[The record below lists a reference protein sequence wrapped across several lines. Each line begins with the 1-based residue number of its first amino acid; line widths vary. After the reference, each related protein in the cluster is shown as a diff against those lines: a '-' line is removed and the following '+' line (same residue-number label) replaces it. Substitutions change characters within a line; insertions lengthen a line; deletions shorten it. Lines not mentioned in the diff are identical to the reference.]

1 MKQLT
6 QRLNRTAVVLAATL
20 VLGACASAPSRN
32 ATLDDART
40 AYDRAAADAVVV
52 RSAPV
57 ELRRAQQALQ
67 QAEAAQRDG
76 KNMADVDYFATLA
89 KQRTEVAF
97 QAGKVAQADMAV
109 ADAAKQRDRIL
120 IDSRT
125 TEADTQRALAEQARV
140 QAEADRTQA
149 EADRKLA
156 ENRLGAVQASQAQTE
171 AERARARTLEAQ
183 LADLQAKQTD
193 RGMVLTLGDV
203 LFDTGRAEL
212 KSGASRSIDQL
223 TAFLKENSDRSVAIE
238 GFTDSVGS
246 DDLNQVLSER
256 RALAV
261 KNALVDRGI
270 TANRITSRGFGE
282 ASPVAGNETPAGRQQ
297 NRRVEIV
304 IANKVG

>member
-6 QRLNRTAVVLAATL
+6 QRLNRTAVVLAVTL

-40 AYDRAAADAVVV
+40 SYDRAAADAVVV

-76 KNMADVDYFATLA
+76 KDMADVDYFATLA

-97 QAGKVAQADMAV
+97 QAGKIAQADMAV

-203 LFDTGRAEL
+203 LFDTGRADL

-246 DDLNQVLSER
+246 DNLNQVLSER

-270 TANRITSRGFGE
+270 TANRITSRGFGK

>member
-1 MKQLT
+1 MKSLLP
-6 QRLNRTAVVLAATL
+6 RFSRPAVVLATAL

-32 ATLDDART
+32 ATLDEARI
-40 AYDRAAADAVVV
+40 AYDRAATDAAVV

-67 QAEAAQRDG
+67 QAESALRDG
-76 KNMADVDYFATLA
+76 KEVADVDYFATLA
-89 KQRTEVAF
+89 RQRTEVAF
-97 QAGKVAQADMAV
+97 QAGKVAQAEMAA

-125 TEADTQRALAEQARV
+125 SEADTQRALAEKARL
-140 QAEADRTQA
+140 QAEA
-149 EADRKLA
+149 ERKLA
-156 ENRLGAVQASQAQTE
+156 EDRLAAVQSSQAQTQ
-171 AERARARTLEAQ
+171 AERARSKTLEMQ
-183 LADLQAKQTD
+183 LADLKAKQTD

-212 KSGASRSIDQL
+212 KSGATRSIEQL
-223 TAFLKENSDRSVAIE
+223 AAFLKENSDRAVAVE
-238 GFTDSVGS
+238 GYTDSVGS

-270 TANRITSRGFGE
+270 TANRITSRGLGK
-282 ASPVAGNETPAGRQQ
+282 ASPVVGNDTAAGRQQ

-304 IANKVG
+304 IANKAG